1 MIETPRLILRP
12 WMMDDYD
19 DFLRLRT
26 NPEIMRYIKPQGIP
40 TPEQVRERY
49 EKIIAAREKNGFG
62 SCAVVYRK
70 TGRIIGWCGLQPYDN
85 PEEIEIGYAIE
96 KEFWGQGIVS
106 EAAEATLR
114 YGFETLCLDRI
125 VAVAIPEN
133 RGSSRVMEKIGMT
146 YEKNTVAY
154 GNECVYYAMSRDE
167 WTALSS

>member
-12 WMMDDYD
+12 WTMDDYD

-26 NPEIMRYIKPQGIP
+26 NPEIMRYIKPKGIP
-40 TPEQVRERY
+40 TAEQVRERL
-49 EKIIAAREKNGFG
+49 EKALAVHEKHGFG
-62 SCAVVYRK
+62 LCAVILRD
-70 TGRIIGWCGLQPYDN
+70 TGRIIGWCGLQPFD
-85 PEEIEIGYAIE
+85 ETDEIEIGYAVE

-106 EAAEATLR
+106 EAAAALLG
-114 YGFETLCLDRI
+114 YGFETVGLERI

-154 GNECVYYAMSRDE
+154 GNECVYYAMSRE
-167 WTALSS
+167 QWAAASR